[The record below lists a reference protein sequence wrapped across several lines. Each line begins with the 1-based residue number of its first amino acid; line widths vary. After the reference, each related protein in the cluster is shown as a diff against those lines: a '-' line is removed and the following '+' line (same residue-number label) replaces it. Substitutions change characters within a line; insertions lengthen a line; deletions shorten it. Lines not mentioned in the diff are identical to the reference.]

1 MITDL
6 KSPNIVILGMH
17 QATLDRFD
25 YSKHKDDEI
34 WCMAHHRTVAPY
46 ATRCFE
52 AHSPEIV
59 IEHGGMVH
67 VQRLKMI
74 AEEMPLY
81 TMWDWPLV
89 LGPKHYVA
97 PPIYANAASKPYV
110 ESSIG
115 YMMGAAMCAY
125 SAYEEGG
132 YISPENIY
140 IYGCDL
146 DAADEYAYQRP
157 NMLYLIGL
165 AEGQGIT
172 VHIPDNSSI
181 FKSSWTGGIYGH
193 KDNINDI
200 TYYLK

>member
-25 YSKHKDDEI
+25 YQKHIDDEI
-34 WCMAHHRTVAPY
+34 WCMAHHKQHY

-59 IEHGGMVH
+59 FEHGGNVH
-67 VQRLKMI
+67 LQRLKAI
-74 AEEMPLY
+74 ADEIPLY
-81 TMWDWPLV
+81 TMWDWPLKLGRKHKV
-89 LGPKHYVA
+89 LKPGQGG
-97 PPIYANAASKPYV
+97 AAKKPFI
-110 ESSIG
+110 ESSL
-115 YMMGAAMCAY
+115 
-125 SAYEEGG
+125 G
-132 YISPENIY
+132 YILYCALRASHLGANVREEWYPANIY

-146 DAADEYAYQRP
+146 DAADEYSYQRP

-165 AEGQGIT
+165 AEGYGIN
-172 VHIPDNSSI
+172 VHIPNNSSI
-181 FKSSWTGGIYGH
+181 FKSQWTGGIYGH

-200 TYYLK
+200 TYHLK

>member
-17 QATLDRFD
+17 DETLARFD
-25 YSKHKDDEI
+25 YQKHINDEI
-34 WCMAHHRTVAPY
+34 WCMAHHKQYY

-59 IEHGGMVH
+59 FEYGGNVH
-67 VQRLKMI
+67 LQRLKAI
-74 AEEMPLY
+74 ADEMPLY
-81 TMWDWPLV
+81 TMWDWPMK
-89 LGPKHYVA
+89 LGRYHSVQHSMYCGAAKKHY
-97 PPIYANAASKPYV
+97 I

-115 YMMGAAMCAY
+115 YIMDCAVR
-125 SAYEEGG
+125 SRKDD
-132 YISPENIY
+132 PFLENIY
-140 IYGCDL
+140 LYGIDM
-146 DAADEYAYQRP
+146 DAHEEYAYQRP

-165 AEGQGIT
+165 AEGYGIN

-181 FKSSWTGGIYGH
+181 FKSQWTGGIYGH

-200 TYYLK
+200 TYYLKT